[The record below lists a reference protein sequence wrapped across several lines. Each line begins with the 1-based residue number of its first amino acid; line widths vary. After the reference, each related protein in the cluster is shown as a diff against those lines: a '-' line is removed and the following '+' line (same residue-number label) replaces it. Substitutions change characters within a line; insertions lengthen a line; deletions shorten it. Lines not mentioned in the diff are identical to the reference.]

1 MRYTICYVST
11 ATSELNEEKVP
22 GLLQKI
28 EKANNRNEVKGI
40 LLYSSGNFF
49 HVMEGDKDHIL
60 ELYNQIENDE
70 RHTNII
76 QIVGKEMETTA
87 FDGFVTDVVTEENK
101 YDPAIL
107 KEYLE
112 PLEGMD
118 PKTKEIAKR
127 MLEVFIET
135 SE

>member
-11 ATSELNEEKVP
+11 ATTELKEEKVP
-22 GLLQKI
+22 GLLQRI
-28 EKANNRNEVKGI
+28 EKTNNKNEVKGI

-49 HVMEGDKDHIL
+49 HVMEGEKDHIL
-60 ELYNQIENDE
+60 ELYTQIENDK

-101 YDPAIL
+101 YDPVIL

-118 PKTKEIAKR
+118 PKTKEVAKR

>member
-1 MRYTICYVST
+1 MRYTICYVSSA
-11 ATSELNEEKVP
+11 ATGLDEKEVKS
-22 GLLQKI
+22 LLQQSQ
-28 EKANNRNEVKGI
+28 ESNNRNKVKGV

-49 HVMEGDKDHIL
+49 HVMEGEKPHII
-60 ELYNQIENDE
+60 ELFSHIENDK
-70 RHTNII
+70 RHTSII

-87 FDGFVTDVVTEENK
+87 FDGFVTDIVTEENK
-101 YDPAIL
+101 YDPEAL

-118 PKTKEIAKR
+118 PKTKEVAKR
-127 MLEVFIET
+127 MLQVFMET

>member
-11 ATSELNEEKVP
+11 AVSGLDEKEVNS
-22 GLLQKI
+22 LLRESQ
-28 EKANNRNEVKGI
+28 ESNNRNKVKGV

-49 HVMEGDKDHIL
+49 HVMEGEKPHIM
-60 ELYNQIENDE
+60 ELYSHIENDP

-87 FDGFVTDVVTEENK
+87 FDGFVTDIVTEKNK
-101 YDPAIL
+101 YDPAML

-112 PLEGMD
+112 PLKGMD
-118 PKTKEIAKR
+118 PKTQEVAKR

>member
-11 ATSELNEEKVP
+11 ATAKLDKEKVSS
-22 GLLQKI
+22 LLKKI
-28 EKANNRNEVKGI
+28 EESNNKNDVKGI
-40 LLYSSGNFF
+40 LLYSDGNFF
-49 HVMEGDKDHIL
+49 HVMEGEKQYIL
-60 ELYNQIENDE
+60 ELFSEIKSDR

-87 FDGFVTDVVTEENK
+87 FDGFVTDIVTDENK
-101 YDPAIL
+101 YDS
-107 KEYLE
+107 KTFQEYLE

-118 PKTKEIAKR
+118 PKTKEVAKR

-135 SE
+135 SN

>member
-11 ATSELNEEKVP
+11 AANGLEEQEVKILLKQSEES
-22 GLLQKI
+22 
-28 EKANNRNEVKGI
+28 NNRNLVKGV

-49 HVMEGDKDHIL
+49 HVMEGEKPHIIELFSHIQNDK
-60 ELYNQIENDE
+60 

-87 FDGFVTDVVTEENK
+87 FDGFVTDIVTEENK
-101 YDPAIL
+101 YDPATL
-107 KEYLE
+107 REYLE
-112 PLEGMD
+112 PLKGMD
-118 PKTKEIAKR
+118 PKTKEVAKR
-127 MLEVFIET
+127 MLQVFMET

>member
-11 ATSELNEEKVP
+11 ATGELKEEKVP

-28 EKANNRNEVKGI
+28 EKTNNRSEIKGI

-49 HVMEGDKDHIL
+49 HVMEGEKDYIL
-60 ELYNQIENDE
+60 KLFTQIENDK

-118 PKTKEIAKR
+118 PKTKEVAKR